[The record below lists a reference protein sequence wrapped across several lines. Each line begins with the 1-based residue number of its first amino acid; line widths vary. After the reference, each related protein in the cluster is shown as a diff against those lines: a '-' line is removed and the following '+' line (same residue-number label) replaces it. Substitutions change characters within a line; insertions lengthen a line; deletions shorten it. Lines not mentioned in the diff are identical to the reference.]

1 MDSFAGPDLFHLF
14 RRSLVLVCGIYTLL
28 VTYRAV
34 NRWLDAGDANR
45 PVQARIKRY
54 LTAQLLR
61 TRLGTFTSDLL
72 QIAFLLVVLCY
83 LITLHP

>member
-1 MDSFAGPDLFHLF
+1 MESLVGPDLFHLF
-14 RRSLVLVCGIYTLL
+14 RRSLVLVCGIYTLI
-28 VTYRAV
+28 VTYRV
-34 NRWLDAGDANR
+34 VSRWLDDGDPNR

-61 TRLGTFTSDLL
+61 TRMGTFVSDLL
-72 QIAFLLVVLCY
+72 HIAFLLVVLRY